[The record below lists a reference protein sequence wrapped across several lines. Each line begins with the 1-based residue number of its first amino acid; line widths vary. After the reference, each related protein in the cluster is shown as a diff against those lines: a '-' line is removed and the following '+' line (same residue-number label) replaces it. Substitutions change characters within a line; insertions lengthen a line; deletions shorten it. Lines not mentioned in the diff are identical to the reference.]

1 MVENFTNTQHIEHQE
16 LIASTQSTCI
26 LVILIGLFPHKFYK
40 TIGYTI
46 YGFSFK
52 FKYAPSI
59 IASILNPARYLINA
73 ESCIE
78 DIENT
83 LTDEIFYS
91 IKKDIKKK

>member
-1 MVENFTNTQHIEHQE
+1 MHISNFDWP
-16 LIASTQSTCI
+16 
-26 LVILIGLFPHKFYK
+26 FPEKFYK
-40 TIGYTI
+40 AIGYTI
-46 YGFSFK
+46 HGFSFK

-59 IASILNPARYLINA
+59 IASILNPTRNVINA

-83 LTDEIFYS
+83 LTDEIFYP